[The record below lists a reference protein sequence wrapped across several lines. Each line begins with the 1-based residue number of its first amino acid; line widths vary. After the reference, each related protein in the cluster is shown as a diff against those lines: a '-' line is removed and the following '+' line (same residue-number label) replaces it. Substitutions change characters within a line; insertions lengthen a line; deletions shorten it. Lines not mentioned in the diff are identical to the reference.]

1 MATIAGVIATAA
13 LSHLGGHLTGGILAR
28 FGLLGFGRKI
38 GIARRVLK
46 VGRALRAVFLGN
58 PTPKA
63 REDLQ
68 RWLQEHDP
76 KNETRLG
83 DGVV

>member
-1 MATIAGVIATAA
+1 MTTLAGIIATAA

-38 GIARRVLK
+38 GIARRVLR
-46 VGRALRAVFLGN
+46 VGKALRTVFLGN

-68 RWLQEHDP
+68 RWLQENDP
-76 KNETRLG
+76 RNESGLG